1 MRLVLV
7 GPHGHRRPGARGVA
21 TAAAAAADL
30 TGGWFHPRR
39 QSQRRSA
46 ATPVPAAANS
56 NERLACRSSN
66 DGAPPW
72 PPHRGPADRCQPFR
86 AAATAAAAAAVAVSG
101 ATARLRGPLGGDTMT
116 RLRVSRRG
124 QAVDVRRLPP
134 SAHGCIACSIH
145 AERWGR
151 GRAELDEER
160 LGCGTKMSDQ
170 RYSSVRAVAVG
181 AGGGG
186 W

>member
-30 TGGWFHPRR
+30 TGGRFHPRR

-56 NERLACRSSN
+56 NKRLVCRTHN

-72 PPHRGPADRCQPFR
+72 PPHRGPADRCRPLR
-86 AAATAAAAAAVAVSG
+86 TAAATAAAAAVAVSG
-101 ATARLRGPLGGDTMT
+101 AAARLREPLGGDTMT
-116 RLRVSRRG
+116 RLSVPRRG
-124 QAVDVRRLPP
+124 QAAHVRRLPP
-134 SAHGCIACSIH
+134 SAHGRIACTIH
-145 AERWGR
+145 AVRWGR
-151 GRAELDEER
+151 GRGELDEER
-160 LGCGTKMSDQ
+160 LGCDTMSDQ
-170 RYSSVRAVAVG
+170 RYGSVRGAAVG
-181 AGGGG
+181 AGGGSR
-186 W
+186 